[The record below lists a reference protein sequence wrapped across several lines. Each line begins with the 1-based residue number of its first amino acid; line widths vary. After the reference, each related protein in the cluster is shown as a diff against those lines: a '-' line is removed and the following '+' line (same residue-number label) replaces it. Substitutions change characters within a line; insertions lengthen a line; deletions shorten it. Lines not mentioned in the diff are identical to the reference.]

1 MNRDELEI
9 KIAEA
14 SEGELTAADLAE
26 LENELI
32 KWPDLKQDF
41 EAIMHL
47 PEIDRAYPVA
57 EIKHFSLQ
65 IDAIRRQIHE
75 QDHEKEH
82 FSEFSLF
89 IFKKYALAAS
99 ILIVV
104 GSSALFFS
112 DDSFVNS
119 QETVPAEELFAYQ
132 AEAAASEEYMV
143 QIDNLLF
150 DENSDEY

>member
-1 MNRDELEI
+1 MNRDELER

-41 EAIMHL
+41 EAIMNL
-47 PEIDRAYPVA
+47 PDIGRAYPVA
-57 EIKHFSLQ
+57 EIQKFSSQ
-65 IDAIRRQIHE
+65 IDTIRRQIRE
-75 QDHEKEH
+75 QDHTKDH

-99 ILIVV
+99 ILIVA

-119 QETVPAEELFAYQ
+119 QETVPAEELFVYQ
-132 AEAAASEEYMV
+132 AEAAASEDYMV